1 MADWRIATVFC
12 FVTAAAGLGVGASE
26 AAGQD
31 AAADP
36 RIGSRVMIIRHGAP
50 MRTPEATVWTSYL
63 GEIFEVS
70 LANGE
75 WLWIEEKGGWLWEK
89 ETVPYSTAI
98 DDLSARLARNPSPEN
113 FHLRGVAFLA
123 HEEYL
128 RAVSDFDESL
138 RRAPRNSGA
147 LNNRGKAYY
156 LLGDHRRAIRDFD
169 AALNVEP
176 SNVMFLN
183 NRALAHLEAGSSR
196 SALKDLQSALLIVPD
211 FTEALNNRGIVYMR
225 SEDHSSAL
233 KDFNAALKLD
243 PKFVDA
249 LGNRA
254 SALRKQ
260 GRYSEAVLDLENA
273 IMISP
278 GKFEAVNDLAWL
290 LATCPDNS
298 IRNTSRALTLARQ
311 ACDMT
316 DYRQWNTL
324 DTLAAA
330 LAGEGQFSEA
340 ARHAAE
346 SVEMAPRDE
355 RRRIRGHLDT
365 ITAGKPV
372 REQLR

>member
-1 MADWRIATVFC
+1 
-12 FVTAAAGLGVGASE
+12 E
-26 AAGQD
+26 
-31 AAADP
+31 
-36 RIGSRVMIIRHGAP
+36 
-50 MRTPEATVWTSYL
+50 
-63 GEIFEVS
+63 
-70 LANGE
+70 
-75 WLWIEEKGGWLWEK
+75 
-89 ETVPYSTAI
+89 
-98 DDLSARLARNPSPEN
+98 
-113 FHLRGVAFLA
+113 AFLLRV
-123 HEEYL
+123 EE
-128 RAVSDFDESL
+128 VI
-138 RRAPRNSGA
+138 
-147 LNNRGKAYY
+147 
-156 LLGDHRRAIRDFD
+156 AIRDFD

-273 IMISP
+273 IRISP